1 MGSHRDGM
9 FVSVCRPVNDSI
21 DHYSKIIISKIIIS
35 KIVVSKVII
44 SKIIV
49 PGKSLPYGDR
59 QRAGVTEVS
68 A

>member
-21 DHYSKIIISKIIIS
+21 DHYSKIIVPKIG
-35 KIVVSKVII
+35 VSKVIM
-44 SKIIV
+44 SEIIV

-59 QRAGVTEVS
+59 QRAGVTEVP

>member
-21 DHYSKIIISKIIIS
+21 DHYSKIIIPKIG
-35 KIVVSKVII
+35 VSKVII

-49 PGKSLPYGDR
+49 PGNHCPMVIGNV
-59 QRAGVTEVS
+59 RA
-68 A
+68 

>member
-21 DHYSKIIISKIIIS
+21 DHCSKIIISKM
-35 KIVVSKVII
+35 VVSKVII